1 MIVMMVVVGKRAE
14 DAAERGG
21 QLGLDEVFFENH
33 F

>member
-1 MIVMMVVVGKRAE
+1 MMVVVGKRLK

-21 QLGLDEVFFENH
+21 QLSLDEVFFENH